1 MSSVIKGIM
10 AVLICVAL
18 FGCASAKGARSAA
31 VQGEAGAQPAAAA
44 SAGNAMP
51 KRSEAPLTPEE
62 LKPAN
67 RVEELSLPSF
77 AKPAPQKSLPGKV
90 EKEPIDP
97 KRIVHAEGPVLVNAE
112 AMPLSDFVIYA
123 LGDILK
129 VTFFIDEQVKNMKNP
144 VTLRMA
150 REMPADKV
158 IEIVIGF
165 LEKHDLTVEERGGAL
180 YITKAKVQPP
190 KPPVDIRIG
199 RTVPDSPAEI
209 LQVIPLK
216 YIKFA
221 ELEYIVRTVYKS
233 NVNIWQ
239 NYKDSTLLVSG
250 PASAVREVAEIAELF
265 DVPYIVDKKIVML
278 KLIYWQPEEFIKQI
292 SAILQGLN
300 FPTPTSIKEPGVVFM
315 PIKFLNTVLV
325 IAPDEESLKYV
336 VDWYR
341 KLDTDESAGSSEK
354 AFTYSPRFSKASD
367 LVESLG
373 RLYGISLAP
382 SGPLPSSVSAP
393 PPSLPAA
400 KPGAPGQQQTQSSL
414 AVGGLRLAAD
424 DKRNV
429 ILIRATPSEYRSIL
443 SYLEKLDMVPKQVLI
458 ETTIAEL
465 TLKDDLNYGLEWY
478 IKNKMISGDYVLQTL
493 GQLGLGA
500 TGLTY
505 QFTSSSEKV
514 QVLLNAFAQENKI
527 NVISSPRLMVL
538 DNEESSIQI
547 GSDIPIITGET
558 KSTSADQQTT
568 ITTQSVQYRSTG
580 LILTVRPTINTDG
593 ILTLNI
599 ALESSEAQ
607 SNTLSSVSSPLI
619 LTRKL
624 NTIVVA
630 STGRSIILGGLMS
643 DNDSNTDTK
652 VPLIGDIP
660 LLGNLFKNTSKSK
673 TKTELIILLTPRIL
687 TNTDDAVRLTDELK
701 QGIQWF
707 K

>member
-1 MSSVIKGIM
+1 MSSVVKSIV
-10 AVLICVAL
+10 AVLICGAL
-18 FGCASAKGARSAA
+18 FGCASAKGARSVA

-44 SAGNAMP
+44 AAGNTEP
-51 KRSEAPLTPEE
+51 QRSGTPLPPEE
-62 LKPAN
+62 PKPVH
-67 RVEELSLPSF
+67 RVEELSLPAF
-77 AKPAPQKSLPGKV
+77 AQPAPQKSLPETK

-97 KRIVHAEGPVLVNAE
+97 KRVVHTEGPVVVNAE
-112 AMPLSDFVIYA
+112 AMPLADFVIYA

-144 VTLRMA
+144 VTLRMT

-158 IEIVIGF
+158 LDIIIGF

-180 YITKAKVQPP
+180 YITKTKVQPP

-216 YIKFA
+216 YIKFS

-233 NVNIWQ
+233 NVGVWQ
-239 NYKDSTLLVSG
+239 SYKDNTLLVSG
-250 PASAVREVAEIAELF
+250 PASAVREVAEIAALF
-265 DVPYIVDKKIVML
+265 DVPYLVDKKIVML
-278 KLIYWQPEEFIKQI
+278 KLVYWQPEEFIKQI

-300 FPTPTSIKEPGVVFM
+300 FPTPTSIREPGVVFM

-325 IAPDEESLKYV
+325 IAPDEESMKYV

-373 RLYGISLAP
+373 RLYGITLPAAGS
-382 SGPLPSSVSAP
+382 LPSSASAP
-393 PPSLPAA
+393 PPSAPAPA
-400 KPGAPGQQQTQSSL
+400 VKPSAPGQPQTSASL

-429 ILIRATPSEYRSIL
+429 VLIRATPSEYRSLLNYI
-443 SYLEKLDMVPKQVLI
+443 EKLDRVPKQVLI

-478 IKNKMISGDYVLQTL
+478 LKNKMLSGDYVLQTL
-493 GQLGLGA
+493 GQLGLG
-500 TGLTY
+500 TSGLSY

-514 QVLLNAFAQENKI
+514 QVLLNAFAQENKVNI
-527 NVISSPRLMVL
+527 ISSPRLMVL

-558 KSTSADQQTT
+558 QSTS
-568 ITTQSVQYRSTG
+568 
-580 LILTVRPTINTDG
+580 
-593 ILTLNI
+593 
-599 ALESSEAQ
+599 
-607 SNTLSSVSSPLI
+607 
-619 LTRKL
+619 
-624 NTIVVA
+624 
-630 STGRSIILGGLMS
+630 
-643 DNDSNTDTK
+643 
-652 VPLIGDIP
+652 
-660 LLGNLFKNTSKSK
+660 
-673 TKTELIILLTPRIL
+673 
-687 TNTDDAVRLTDELK
+687 
-701 QGIQWF
+701 
-707 K
+707 